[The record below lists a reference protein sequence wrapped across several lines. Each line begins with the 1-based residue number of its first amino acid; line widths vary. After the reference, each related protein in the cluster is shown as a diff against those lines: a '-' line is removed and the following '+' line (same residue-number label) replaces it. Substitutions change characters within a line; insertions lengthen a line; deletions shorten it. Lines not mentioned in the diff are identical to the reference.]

1 MTRGGG
7 LPMSHESR
15 IVYGAAGALDDGAF
29 EALLRAPVR
38 WGALARVAVHERVA
52 MAVHERL
59 ARARPGLVPA
69 EVLSSMA
76 AHAAGVRMRMT
87 YVAHRLDRTLAA
99 LDAAHVPVVLLKG
112 AALGRTV
119 YRSLA
124 ERSMGDLDLLVP
136 AAKGDE
142 ALAAALADG
151 WRRSEFESP
160 ELGAF
165 YADHYHLPPLR
176 DARVRELHLELHT
189 DLLASGHPFGLT
201 TDDVWRAARP
211 LAAGGA
217 LVPDPVHGVLHLCM
231 HFVWSHMLAQGG
243 GQAIRDLHH
252 VLAAGT
258 VDWDALVREAGARRA
273 RDVCFWTFH
282 LARRVAGVVVPDGVE
297 AALAPRRSPFVI
309 ELLARHFATL
319 MDPLSPSCPSVRVR
333 RAFWRDALLDDMRHA
348 TTRGPWER
356 EHLFVS
362 ADAAGERSR
371 LARRL
376 RDLGHLARYASA
388 LAFGR

>member
-1 MTRGGG
+1 MTRGG
-7 LPMSHESR
+7 LPMSREAR
-15 IVYGAAGALDDGAF
+15 VVYGAAGALEDGAF
-29 EALLRAPVR
+29 EALLRRPVR

-52 MAVHERL
+52 TTVHERL

-76 AHAAGVRMRMT
+76 AHAAGVRMLMT

-99 LDAAHVPVVLLKG
+99 LEAARVPVVLLKG

-136 AAKGDE
+136 AAQREE

-151 WRRSEFESP
+151 WQRSEFESP
-160 ELGAF
+160 ALGAF

-189 DLLASGHPFGLT
+189 DLLAAGHPFALSAA
-201 TDDVWRAARP
+201 DVWGAARP
-211 LAAGGA
+211 DRPGGA

-252 VLAAGT
+252 VLEAGT
-258 VDWDALVREAGARRA
+258 VDWDALVREAGARHA

-282 LARRVAGVVVPDGVE
+282 LARRVAGVAVPDGVE
-297 AALAPRRSPFVI
+297 EALAPRRSPFVL

-348 TTRGPWER
+348 ATRGPWER
-356 EHLFVS
+356 EHLFAS
-362 ADAAGERSR
+362 AEGGAPPPR
-371 LARRL
+371 LARHL
-376 RDLGHLARYASA
+376 RGLGHYARYASA